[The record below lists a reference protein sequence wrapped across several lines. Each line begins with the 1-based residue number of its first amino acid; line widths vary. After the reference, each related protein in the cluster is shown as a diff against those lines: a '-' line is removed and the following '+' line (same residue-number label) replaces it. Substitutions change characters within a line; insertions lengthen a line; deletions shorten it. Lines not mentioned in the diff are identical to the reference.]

1 MSAAPTEC
9 IADGGAACELERP
22 ALEHRH
28 DLIESVTDFSS
39 HMSGLGQVRKSAEV
53 PETSAF
59 GGEADVDFRRL
70 DFRA

>member
-1 MSAAPTEC
+1 MEQFQRIQPPDPLREPQFALQTRANL
-9 IADGGAACELERP
+9 IARAMTA
-22 ALEHRH
+22 
-28 DLIESVTDFSS
+28 S
-39 HMSGLGQVRKSAEV
+39 GQVRKSAEV